1 MYLVGIDVGGTFT
14 DLTAVDMATGRA
26 VVTKV
31 PSRPRN
37 EAAAVLAGL
46 EALGIA
52 SADVRR
58 LVHGTTVGTN
68 AVLERRGARVALL
81 TTAGFRDLIEIGR
94 TKRNIPALFI
104 PTFVRPKPVVERKD
118 RFEVQERLG
127 PDGAVLVPLDR
138 ASVER
143 GVDAALAAPAEAI
156 AVCLLHAYLNPAH
169 EHAVADAVKGRAPGV
184 PVSCSADVVA
194 EYREFERFSTTVLNA
209 YLQPLMEGYLTS
221 LEERLLATGYTHG
234 VLTVA
239 SSGGMMTTDTA
250 RRLPI
255 KTIFS
260 GPAGGVS
267 QACFV
272 GAAAGVRDFITYDMG
287 GTSTDVCLVR
297 ELQPLTTAD
306 AMVGAFPVKVSQIDM
321 HTVGAGGGSIAWL
334 EPDGGLAVGP
344 RSAGAVPGP
353 AAYGL
358 GGAEPTVTDANVV
371 LGRIGAARRLGG
383 SIAIDSERARA
394 VVAGLAAR
402 LPRPLGVEA
411 LAEGIVTIAVARM
424 TSAIREISIQRG
436 HDPRD
441 FTLIAFGG
449 AGPMHALAM
458 ADEIGIPRVLVPRH
472 PGNFSA
478 LGLLAADIKH
488 DDVRTRVGLLGERL
502 PALHAA
508 FAEMETAARQQLE
521 REGFA
526 PERQRLLRSLDLR
539 YRGQAFELNIAL
551 RGAAEGEPSAFESE
565 VPALRGAAEG
575 EPSAF
580 DSAVPPVTEVETRF
594 HRQHRETYGH
604 ANPAAAVELVNAR
617 LTAYGL
623 VPKPAPERRAPAGAA
638 LETALVE
645 RRPVWF
651 GGRAHACPVWDRD
664 RLPGDATIVG
674 PAIVEEFGATTV
686 VPPGWRGTVDDQGNL
701 RFERERTTPHPAL
714 SPGGGEREAGA

>member
-1 MYLVGIDVGGTFT
+1 MYIVGIDVGGTFT
-14 DLTAVDMATGRA
+14 DLTAVDAETGRV

-31 PSRPRN
+31 PSRPRQ

-104 PTFVRPKPVVERKD
+104 PTFVRPKPVVERKH
-118 RFEVQERLG
+118 RFEVVERLG
-127 PDGAVLVPLDR
+127 PDGAVLIPLDLASIDR
-138 ASVER
+138 ALD
-143 GVDAALAAPAEAI
+143 GALAADAEAV
-156 AVCLLHAYLNPAH
+156 AVCLLHAYLNGTH
-169 EHAVADAVKGRAPGV
+169 ERVVADAVKGRAPGL

-272 GAAAGVRDFITYDMG
+272 GAAAGIRDFITYDMG

-297 ELQPLTTAD
+297 DLQPLMTAD

-334 EPDGGLAVGP
+334 DVDGSLQVGP
-344 RSAGAVPGP
+344 RSAGASPGP

-358 GGAEPTVTDANVV
+358 GGTEPAVTDANVV
-371 LGRIGAARRLGG
+371 LGRIGTRRRLGG
-383 SIAIDSERARA
+383 SIAIDPARARRA
-394 VVAGLAAR
+394 VEELAR
-402 LPRPLGVEA
+402 GMSRPLGVEA

-458 ADEIGIPRVLVPRH
+458 AEEIGIPRVLVPRH

-488 DDVRTRVGLLGERL
+488 DDVRTRVGPLRERL
-502 PALHAA
+502 PALRQA

-526 PERQRLLRSLDLR
+526 PERQKLLRSLDLR
-539 YRGQAFELNIAL
+539 YRGQAFELNL
-551 RGAAEGEPSAFESE
+551 
-565 VPALRGAAEG
+565 
-575 EPSAF
+575 
-580 DSAVPPVTEVETRF
+580 AVSDPDLPVDRIEADF
-594 HRQHRETYGH
+594 HRAHRDTYGH
-604 ANPAAAVELVNAR
+604 ANPEAAIELVNPR

-623 VPKPAPERRAPAGAA
+623 VPKPAAARHVAPGADLRSA
-638 LETALVE
+638 LDE

-651 GGRAHACPVWDRD
+651 EGRAHDCPVWDRD
-664 RLPGDATIVG
+664 RLPEGAVLSG

-686 VPPGWRGTVDDQGNL
+686 VPPGWRGTMDSHGNL
-701 RFERERTTPHPAL
+701 RFEREPRA
-714 SPGGGEREAGA
+714 

>member
-1 MYLVGIDVGGTFT
+1 MFIVGIDVGGTFT
-14 DLTAVDMATGRA
+14 DLTAVDGETGRV

-31 PSRPRN
+31 PSRPHH

-94 TKRNIPALFI
+94 TKRNIPALFV
-104 PTFVRPKPVVERKD
+104 PTFVRPKPVVQRKD
-118 RFEVQERLG
+118 RFEVTERLG
-127 PDGAVLVPLDR
+127 PDGAVLVPLDPASIER
-138 ASVER
+138 ALD
-143 GVDAALAAPAEAI
+143 GALAAPAEAV

-169 EHAVADAVKGRAPGV
+169 ERAVADAVKGRAPGL

-267 QACFV
+267 QACFL
-272 GAAAGVRDFITYDMG
+272 GSAAGVRNFITYDMG

-297 ELQPLTTAD
+297 DLQPLMTAD
-306 AMVGAFPVKVSQIDM
+306 ATVGAFPVKVSQIDM

-334 EPDGGLAVGP
+334 DVDGGLAVGP
-344 RSAGAVPGP
+344 RSAGASPGP

-358 GGAEPTVTDANVV
+358 GGTEPTVTDANVV
-371 LGRIGAARRLGG
+371 LGRIGTRRRLGG
-383 SIAIDSERARA
+383 SIALDAERARRA
-394 VVAGLAAR
+394 VAGLASR
-402 LPRPLGVEA
+402 LFSYSLGSPSAAPRQAVRPMEVEA

-424 TSAIREISIQRG
+424 TSALREISIQRG

-458 ADEIGIPRVLVPRH
+458 AEEIGIPRVLVPRH

-478 LGLLAADIKH
+478 LGLLAADVKH
-488 DDVRTRVGLLGERL
+488 DDVRTRVGLLRERL
-502 PALHAA
+502 PALREV
-508 FAEMETAARQQLE
+508 FAEMETAARRQLE

-526 PERQRLLRSLDLR
+526 PEQQRLLRSLDLR
-539 YRGQAFELNIAL
+539 YRGQAFELNIPL
-551 RGAAEGEPSAFESE
+551 GATT
-565 VPALRGAAEG
+565 PALDVIE
-575 EPSAF
+575 SA
-580 DSAVPPVTEVETRF
+580 F
-594 HRQHRETYGH
+594 HRQHRDTYGH
-604 ANPAAAVELVNAR
+604 ANPEEAIELVNAR

-623 VPKPAPERRAPAGAA
+623 VPKPAAERYAAAGAT
-638 LETALVE
+638 LEAALVE
-645 RRPVWF
+645 RRPVWWD
-651 GGRAHACPVWDRD
+651 GRAHDCPVWDRD
-664 RLPGDATIVG
+664 RLPERAVLGG

-686 VPPGWRGTVDDQGNL
+686 VPPGWRGLMDEHGNL
-701 RFERERTTPHPAL
+701 RFDREGRP
-714 SPGGGEREAGA
+714 